1 MKARKGKGLF
11 VFCCLAPAAILFIVF
26 MILPTIDIFRMSM
39 FKWGGYT
46 DNKTFV
52 GLDNFKILFKSDK
65 FYQAFQNSILLIV
78 LVTLVTFTF
87 ALVFAYI
94 LSREKIKGKT
104 FFSVIFYIPNILSVV
119 VISAIFSAIYDP
131 NLGLLNSF
139 LNLFKGAENPTLWL
153 GDQKI
158 VIYSIVIALVWQ
170 AIGYYMVMYMASM
183 ANVPESLYES
193 AALEGAGKIRQFFTI
208 TIPLIWT
215 NIRTTLTFFVIS
227 TINMSFLL
235 VKAMTNGGPD
245 GASNVFLSYMYQEAY
260 TNSSYGYG
268 MAIGIPLLVCTCGN
282 SECGNKTSGNRILR
296 EGDQDGKN
304 KSKRVK
310 KTIDTFKSGSI
321 YLINSPCDHNYHSGR
336 LGICCIC

>member
-170 AIGYYMVMYMASM
+170 AIGYYMVMYMAS
-183 ANVPESLYES
+183 
-193 AALEGAGKIRQFFTI
+193 
-208 TIPLIWT
+208 PLIWT

-268 MAIGIPLLVCTCGN
+268 MAIGVMVFLFSFALAG
-282 SECGNKTSGNRILR
+282 IL
-296 EGDQDGKN
+296 N
-304 KSKRVK
+304 VATKRQE
-310 KTIDTFKSGSI
+310 IEF
-321 YLINSPCDHNYHSGR
+321 
-336 LGICCIC
+336 

>member
-1 MKARKGKGLF
+1 
-11 VFCCLAPAAILFIVF
+11 
-26 MILPTIDIFRMSM
+26 MSL

-46 DNKTFV
+46 ADKKFV
-52 GLDNFKILFKSDK
+52 GLDNFKMLFQSDR

-78 LVTLVTFTF
+78 MVTIITF
-87 ALVFAYI
+87 ALALIFAYI
-94 LSREKIKGKT
+94 LSRERLKGQT
-104 FFSVIFYIPNILSVV
+104 FFRVIFYIPNILSVV

-131 NLGLLNSF
+131 NQGLLNSF
-139 LNLFKGAENPTLWL
+139 LNLFRGANNPVLWL

-158 VIYSIVIALVWQ
+158 VIYSIVIAMVWQ

-193 AALEGAGKIRQFFTI
+193 ASLEGAGKITQFFTI
-208 TIPLIWT
+208 TIPLIWS

-268 MAIGIPLLVCTCGN
+268 MAIGVMVFLFSFALAG
-282 SECGNKTSGNRILR
+282 IL
-296 EGDQDGKN
+296 N
-304 KSKRVK
+304 VATKRPD
-310 KTIDTFKSGSI
+310 IEF
-321 YLINSPCDHNYHSGR
+321 
-336 LGICCIC
+336 